1 MVAMLWQP
9 PGPQKRPLMTKSR
22 HSKKYSQF
30 LVAFR
35 QARKDAGLTQEQVA
49 KRLNVYATFVCKC
62 ESGERRLDVVEL
74 AEFCRIYGLS
84 LSELAR
90 RAGLE

>member
-1 MVAMLWQP
+1 MLRQP
-9 PGPQKRPLMTKSR
+9 PRLVNRLMTKSR
-22 HSKKYSQF
+22 HSKKYRQF
-30 LVAFR
+30 LIAFR

-74 AEFCRIYGLS
+74 AEFCRIYGVS
-84 LSELAR
+84 LSEFAL

>member
-1 MVAMLWQP
+1 MLRQP
-9 PGPQKRPLMTKSR
+9 PGLEKRSMTKSR

-30 LVAFR
+30 LTAFR

-74 AEFCRIYGLS
+74 AEFCRLYGIS
-84 LSELAR
+84 ISELAQ